1 MKRKYILLLVA
12 LLILVLGLTSFTSA
26 QSVPTVEYTVQPGDT
41 LAKIARQYCT
51 TWQEIYQYNMGI
63 IGNDPSVLE
72 PGTVIYIIPRCGTS
86 PVPPS
91 GVYDRGPRMYANGS
105 VQGNVYTAAKGDTL
119 YSIGQRFGVPYQV
132 IAEVNNV
139 TKLDA
144 GDKII
149 IPGLQTTPS
158 APYVVIT
165 SPWAGA
171 TVSAASLAVYG
182 TGGNLF
188 EGNVV
193 VRINDST
200 GQRLAEQY
208 TTLQGPNVGTG
219 GSGSWSTQFYNLN
232 VAPGTT
238 GTILAYSP
246 ESGPTASF
254 SVPVI
259 FQ

>member
-1 MKRKYILLLVA
+1 MKNKTIFLLITLM
-12 LLILVLGLTSFTSA
+12 ILVLGLASLTSA
-26 QSVPTVEYTVQPGDT
+26 QSVPTVAYTVQPGDT
-41 LAKIARQYCT
+41 LSKIARQYCT
-51 TWQEIYQYNMGI
+51 TWEEIYQYNQAI
-63 IGNDPSVLE
+63 IGDDPSVLE
-72 PGTVIYIIPRCGTS
+72 PGTVIYIIPRCGAS

-91 GVYDRGPRMYANGS
+91 GVYDRGPRLYANGT

-132 IAEVNNV
+132 IAEVNNI

-149 IPGLQTTPS
+149 IPGLQSTQT

-165 SPWAGA
+165 SPWSGA
-171 TVSAASLAVYG
+171 TVSRSALPVYG
-182 TGGNLF
+182 VGGNLF

-193 VRINDST
+193 VRVTDST
-200 GQRLAEQY
+200 GLVLGEQY
-208 TTLQGPNVGTG
+208 TVLQGPNVGTG

-238 GTILAYSP
+238 GTILAFSP
-246 ESGPTASF
+246 SAGPTASY

>member
-1 MKRKYILLLVA
+1 MKRKTILLLIA
-12 LLILVLGLTSFTSA
+12 FSILVLGLTSLTSA
-26 QSVPTVEYTVQPGDT
+26 QSIPTVEYMVQPGDT
-41 LAKIARQYCT
+41 LSKIARKFCT
-51 TWQEIYQYNMGI
+51 TWEEIYQYNLGI
-63 IGNDPSVLE
+63 IGEDPNNLE
-72 PGTVIYIIPRCGTS
+72 PGTVIYVIPRCGTS

-91 GVYDRGPRMYANGS
+91 GVYDRGPSLYANGT
-105 VQGNVYTAAKGDTL
+105 VTGNVYTAAKGDTL
-119 YSIGQRFGVPYQV
+119 YSIGQRFGVPYQI

-149 IPGLQTTPS
+149 IPGLQATPTTP
-158 APYVVIT
+158 YVAIT
-165 SPWAGA
+165 NPWSGA
-171 TVSAASLAVYG
+171 TVSAANLPVYG
-182 TGGNLF
+182 VGGNLF

-193 VRINDST
+193 VQITDST
-200 GQRLAEQY
+200 GLVLGQQA
-208 TTLQGPNVGTG
+208 TILQGPNVGTG

-246 ESGPTASF
+246 DAGPTASS
-254 SVPVI
+254 SVSVI

>member
-1 MKRKYILLLVA
+1 MKRKTVLLLIA
-12 LLILVLGLTSFTSA
+12 FMILVLGLTSLTSA
-26 QSVPTVEYTVQPGDT
+26 QSVPTITYTVQPGDT
-41 LAKIARQYCT
+41 LSKLARQYCT
-51 TWQEIYQYNMGI
+51 TWEEIYQYNQGI
-63 IGNDPSVLE
+63 IGEDPNALE
-72 PGTVIYIIPRCGTS
+72 PGMVIYIIPRCGTS

-91 GVYDRGPRMYANGS
+91 GVYDRGPRLYANGT

-119 YSIGQRFGVPYQV
+119 YSIGQRFGLPYQV
-132 IAEVNNV
+132 IAEVNNI

-149 IPGLQTTPS
+149 IPGLQSTQT
-158 APYVVIT
+158 APYVVIS
-165 SPWAGA
+165 SPWSGA
-171 TVSAASLAVYG
+171 TVSAAALPVYG
-182 TGGNLF
+182 VGGNLF

-193 VRINDST
+193 VRVTDST
-200 GQRLAEQY
+200 GLVLAEQA
-208 TTLQGPNVGTG
+208 TILQGPGVGTG

-238 GTILAYSP
+238 GTILAFSP
-246 ESGPTASF
+246 NAGPTASY